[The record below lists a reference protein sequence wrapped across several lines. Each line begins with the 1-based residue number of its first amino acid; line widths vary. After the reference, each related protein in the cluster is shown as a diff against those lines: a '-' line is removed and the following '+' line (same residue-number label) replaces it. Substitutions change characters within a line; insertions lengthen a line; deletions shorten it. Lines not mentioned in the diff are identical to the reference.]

1 MARIRRRIPV
11 LLGFALTGAAV
22 TVGYG
27 LLRAYGP
34 AVALPLGVFGM
45 FCSSFARI
53 CGQAP
58 QQLGALRA
66 TVQILSLDRAIAS
79 TAEASILATAFIGGS
94 LWVIPPTMVIWR
106 IYPFLPARRAVA
118 EAYRQALRLVRDLHM
133 LVQVLASA
141 FDHRRRVGSPRPDP
155 SPCHPRHDRGSA
167 YRRHGNPARLRRG
180 QQSRRPGDHPAGNSR
195 LNLGGLIA
203 LSDLLEHSPPAESRV
218 AERLLRR
225 IRPVILA
232 PGRVEVTD
240 DPRCASPYRPRH

>member
-1 MARIRRRIPV
+1 VARIRRRIPV

-94 LWVIPPTMVIWR
+94 LWVISPTMVIWR

-118 EAYRQALRLVRDLHM
+118 EAYRQASQLSETSIYWCKYWQAPSITDAAWEAHARI
-133 LVQVLASA
+133 
-141 FDHRRRVGSPRPDP
+141 HRRATRDALEAARTAVMETLRA
-155 SPCHPRHDRGSA
+155 RGAASNRA
-167 YRRHGNPARLRRG
+167 TQAIIRLETAD
-180 QQSRRPGDHPAGNSR
+180 QIF
-195 LNLGGLIA
+195 GGLIA
-203 LSDLLEHSPPAESRV
+203 LSDLLEHSPPAERRI

-232 PGRVEVTD
+232 PGRVGS
-240 DPRCASPYRPRH
+240 R